1 LLRSI
6 SLIELELD
14 FAEDGYEFTEKSRV
28 AEQLQAAISQVDE
41 LLSSYRVGKVYRDG
55 VSVALAGAPNVGKS
69 SLLNAFLREER
80 AIVTSLPGTTRD
92 IIEESLSLGGLLF
105 NLSDTAGLRESTDPI
120 EQEGV
125 RRAKERLANC
135 DILLLM
141 LDSTRPL
148 HPAEVALS
156 RNLISGVEARGAA
169 CLVAINKVDLS
180 RPDNSKFGALSDA
193 LSRHQVVEISAKT
206 LEGFA
211 RLEDELV
218 KLALGGSVATEESG
232 IMITNAR
239 HHSALQKAKES
250 LILARESTLSGK
262 SGEFIALDLRT
273 GLDALGEILGIVTT
287 DDILNSIFAN
297 FCIGK

>member
-1 LLRSI
+1 M
-6 SLIELELD
+6 
-14 FAEDGYEFTEKSRV
+14 
-28 AEQLQAAISQVDE
+28 
-41 LLSSYRVGKVYRDG
+41 
-55 VSVALAGAPNVGKS
+55 ALAGAPNVGKS

-80 AIVTSLPGTTRD
+80 AIVTSVPGTTRD
-92 IIEESLSLGGLLF
+92 IIEESVSIGGLLF

-156 RNLISGVEARGAA
+156 RNLISEVEARGAA

-180 RPDNSKFGALSDA
+180 RPDSSKFGALSDA

-232 IMITNAR
+232 IMITNVR
-239 HHSALQKAKES
+239 HYSALQKARES
-250 LILARESTLSGK
+250 LVLARESTLSRK
-262 SGEFIALDLRT
+262 SGEFIALDLRA
-273 GLDALGEILGIVTT
+273 GLDSLGEILGIVTT